1 MRVFLSGT
9 VGLTLVVIAGL
20 LAGIGL
26 WYAGQFLLN
35 DVQPVAQTAV
45 NTTTVTNQDSEVSF
59 NELDLLYAVKEGTTV
74 TVFRREGFDGN
85 NTELFSYNE
94 RVEADTSG
102 NLWAGLPPSI
112 ALSNGGESV
121 AYVTGDAV
129 VVRNFETG
137 ETRNI
142 ISKVAEPL
150 PDDVLERPTWSVDS
164 GSGAY
169 GFGVPRWSSD
179 DLSIGLLTV
188 DWEGSTLVTRA
199 VNGDGFAAQGAVGGN
214 VYYHWSPI
222 GNRFVLPTYGAY
234 ARPGLYVGSGVDEL
248 AVNIL
253 QGSEVAESDFLSAE
267 FSPQGDRI
275 VFVYQP
281 YNLGTNVQKIGT
293 VAPDGTDLELFSYT
307 AVLSSPFFGPTSNEM
322 YFVRNTSE
330 GIYKLQMHNRKTGEL
345 SDAMQ
350 LPSGYNQWY
359 YLGWIDG
366 DVLMQGT
373 VAHVGVEAGD
383 STQLYLLD
391 PDTGAVVN
399 TSGQFDQFVT
409 FMGLAK

>member
-1 MRVFLSGT
+1 M
-9 VGLTLVVIAGL
+9 
-20 LAGIGL
+20 
-26 WYAGQFLLN
+26 
-35 DVQPVAQTAV
+35 
-45 NTTTVTNQDSEVSF
+45 
-59 NELDLLYAVKEGTTV
+59 
-74 TVFRREGFDGN
+74 
-85 NTELFSYNE
+85 
-94 RVEADTSG
+94 
-102 NLWAGLPPSI
+102 
-112 ALSNGGESV
+112 
-121 AYVTGDAV
+121 
-129 VVRNFETG
+129 
-137 ETRNI
+137 
-142 ISKVAEPL
+142 
-150 PDDVLERPTWSVDS
+150 
-164 GSGAY
+164 
-169 GFGVPRWSSD
+169 
-179 DLSIGLLTV
+179 
-188 DWEGSTLVTRA
+188 
-199 VNGDGFAAQGAVGGN
+199 NGDGFAAQGAVGGN